1 MAKEKPTS
9 DPRQL
14 WTFFGLLA
22 LVAAFFG
29 YAVLPY
35 MDPGAAGVV
44 GKPAPDFT
52 LSVISDDG
60 EGNRIRLSDYREQVV
75 LLDFWASWCG
85 PCRAQAPIID
95 RVSQKLAGKSVS
107 VIGVN
112 TGDHV
117 EAAQAFLTD
126 AHLSYPS
133 VLDTTGEVARAFGAN
148 QLPTLV
154 LIDREGNVL
163 SVQARIIS
171 EQELV
176 ALVEDALEAS

>member
-1 MAKEKPTS
+1 MEKHKQTS

-14 WTFFGLLA
+14 WTFFGLA
-22 LVAAFFG
+22 VLVVAFFG

-35 MDPGAAGVV
+35 VDPGRGALV
-44 GKPAPDFT
+44 GNPAPDFT
-52 LSVISDDG
+52 LGVISPEAD
-60 EGNRIRLSDYREQVV
+60 GNRIRLSDYREQVV

-95 RVSQKLAGKSVS
+95 RVSRQLEGKAVS

-117 EAAQAFLTD
+117 EAAKTFLND
-126 AHLSYPS
+126 AQLSYPS
-133 VLDTTGEVARAFGAN
+133 VIDTTGDVARAFGAN

-154 LIDREGNVL
+154 LIDKTGNIV
-163 SVQARIIS
+163 SIQARMIS
-171 EQELV
+171 EEELIS
-176 ALVEDALEAS
+176 LVEEALAS